1 MVFLS
6 DNVNVAIATTSLYIF
21 FMMRSGFSLA
31 VVVTLLL
38 FSPVESLS
46 QASDTVS
53 QPQVHAFTAKSAE
66 LAGTLSWILPGLG
79 QIYNGNVGRGLL
91 QMELFFG
98 GIGMV
103 AASHIGF
110 SHESITPA
118 AWISV
123 GIIAGTFVW
132 SVIDAVT
139 TAERINS
146 EGKSPTHLLEIRTSE
161 TVMRFDL
168 GADRFGARASIVLI
182 H

>member
-1 MVFLS
+1 
-6 DNVNVAIATTSLYIF
+6 
-21 FMMRSGFSLA
+21 MMRTGFSLA

-38 FSPVESLS
+38 ILHVDSLS
-46 QASDTVS
+46 QTSDTLA
-53 QPQVHAFTAKSAE
+53 QPQARGFIFKSPE

-79 QIYNGNVGRGLL
+79 QIYNGKAGKGLL

-110 SHESITPA
+110 SHASITPA

-123 GIIAGTFVW
+123 SIIAGTFVW

-139 TAERINS
+139 TAERINN
-146 EGKSPTHLLEIRTSE
+146 ERKSGSRLLEIRTDD
-161 TVMRFDL
+161 TVLRFDL
-168 GADRFGARASIVLI
+168 GADRLGTRASLVLI
-182 H
+182 F